1 MNKEQF
7 AVYEIEPAHGS
18 IKNGIILGPFA
29 TREEAESARLKYG
42 YSGDNYYVDN
52 MNKEKYN
59 QIIDEAHKRYVA
71 EMWFHPEDNWL
82 EELDGMDMSTGERK
96 KVYRQYSQ
104 EEFINKCK
112 TDPEFSEEWGLKI
125 EERELSFE
133 ERQEICPIWTKDS
146 YGIDG
151 ELRSTITIDWDKTP
165 AKLITLTYNNETI
178 ESYE

>member
-1 MNKEQF
+1 
-7 AVYEIEPAHGS
+7 
-18 IKNGIILGPFA
+18 
-29 TREEAESARLKYG
+29 
-42 YSGDNYYVDN
+42 

-82 EELDGMDMSTGERK
+82 KELDGMDMSTGERK
-96 KVYRQYSQ
+96 KVYRQYAQ

-125 EERELSFE
+125 EERELSLD
-133 ERQEICPIWTKDS
+133 ER
-146 YGIDG
+146 
-151 ELRSTITIDWDKTP
+151 
-165 AKLITLTYNNETI
+165 AKLHPNPENFYDIHGTFSIGDSIEDSNFPDKDWLHEQFDNGGIPTKIITTTYNNETI

>member
-1 MNKEQF
+1 
-7 AVYEIEPAHGS
+7 
-18 IKNGIILGPFA
+18 
-29 TREEAESARLKYG
+29 
-42 YSGDNYYVDN
+42 

-96 KVYRQYSQ
+96 KVYRQYAQ

-125 EERELSFE
+125 EERDLSFE
-133 ERQEICPIWTKDS
+133 ERQERCPVWTKDS
-146 YGIDG
+146 YGMDG
-151 ELRSTITIDWDKTP
+151 ELRSPITIDWDKTP
-165 AKLITLTYNNETI
+165 TKLITLTYNNETI